1 MLIQSAQQ
9 VDEHLPVGVVLDH
22 ADLLADDPP
31 LLLHALLGEIGD
43 GDEGEQGPKIL
54 LKMFCG
60 LKIVAGDGVAGE
72 GVGRGPVGRQ
82 LLKGV
87 ALLGVEHLVLQI
99 VGHSGRG
106 IVPGPVQLKAQVHS
120 AIIGGKEGVLLL
132 KLRLG
137 KDEHIQ
143 PVVQDLVEHLL
154 PDPLK
159 SDLLHGL
166 SPPVHSEN
174 TRCPVPAFGPRPPHA
189 PG

>member
-1 MLIQSAQQ
+1 MLIQGAQQ
-9 VDEHLPVGVVLDH
+9 IDEHRPVGVVLDH

-31 LLLHALLGEIGD
+31 LLLHALPGEIGD
-43 GDEGEQGPKIL
+43 GDEGEQGPQIFL
-54 LKMFCG
+54 EMLGG

-72 GVGRGPVGRQ
+72 GVGRGSVGCQ

-87 ALLGVEHLVLQI
+87 ALPGVEHLVLQI
-99 VGHSGRG
+99 VGHSGRRV
-106 IVPGPVQLKAQVHS
+106 VPGPIQLEAQVHS

-132 KLRLG
+132 KFRFG
-137 KDEHIQ
+137 KDKHIQ
-143 PVVQDLVEHLL
+143 PVVQDLVEHRL

-174 TRCPVPAFGPRPPHA
+174 TRCPVPAFGPRRPPA